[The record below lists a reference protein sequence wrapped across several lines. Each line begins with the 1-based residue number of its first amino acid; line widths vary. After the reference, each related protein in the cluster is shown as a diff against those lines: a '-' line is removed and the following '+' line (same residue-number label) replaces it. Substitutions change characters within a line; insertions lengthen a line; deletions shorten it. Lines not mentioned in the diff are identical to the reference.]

1 MNRAKQIRIERNL
14 GVVDV
19 VKGAQISH
27 RSLKKVENGDDVH
40 PAVLARLSTFYEIKA
55 SELLAPAHFDIP
67 KEAAS

>member
-40 PAVLARLSTFYEIKA
+40 PAVLARLSTFYGVKA
-55 SELLAPAHFDIP
+55 SELLAPAHFETP
-67 KEAAS
+67 RGEAA